1 MALKLLDATA
11 APVTTPVLGRERGGL
26 LSFEWEQWFNRMP
39 ATLNA
44 IPSVFNIVSLSD
56 QSAAIAATDFSNST
70 LLKGTY
76 RVSYHARISRAATTS
91 SSLTLTFTW
100 EEDGVT
106 QTVTGAV
113 MNGNT
118 TTTRQSDS
126 FLLRSDAGEAV
137 NYAAAYASVG
147 ATSMLYTLDISLEM
161 IRPRGNL

>member
-1 MALKLLDATA
+1 MALKFLDSTA
-11 APVTTPVLGRERGGL
+11 APTTTPLQGPGGFL
-26 LSFEWEQWFNRMP
+26 HFEWERWFERIP
-39 ATLNA
+39 STLNS
-44 IPSVFNIVSLSD
+44 IPNVLNLVSLSD
-56 QSAAIAATDFSNST
+56 QSAAITTTDFADST
-70 LLKGTY
+70 LLKATY

-91 SSLTLTFTW
+91 SILTLTFTW

-106 QTVTGAV
+106 QTVTGAA

-137 NYAAAYASVG
+137 NYAAAYTTVG

-161 IRPRGNL
+161 IRPSTNL